1 MNYQKDLDIIR
12 ELAFE
17 EFHEVHDNYLKLI
30 TTIIQTSYDVAE
42 AIVKECLLFLFKKML
57 KLIQFQVILINARK
71 NDFHLDFNK
80 RSKS

>member
-30 TTIIQTSYDVAE
+30 ITIIQTSYDVAV
-42 AIVKECLLFLFKKML
+42 AIVKECLLF
-57 KLIQFQVILINARK
+57 
-71 NDFHLDFNK
+71 
-80 RSKS
+80 